1 MGMKRIK
8 VAILGQGRSG
18 RDIHGM
24 NLLKMQ
30 ELYEIVAVVDPLED
44 RRIRAQQEYG
54 CVTYDNYKQLFGR
67 KDIDIVVNATPSHL
81 HVPITLDLF
90 ENGFNVLCEK
100 PLAGKAEEVDK
111 LIAASKKNNKLFAI
125 FQQSRYA
132 PYFLEVRKILD

>member
-1 MGMKRIK
+1 MKRIK

-54 CVTYDNYKQLFGR
+54 CVYLR
-67 KDIDIVVNATPSHL
+67 
-81 HVPITLDLF
+81 
-90 ENGFNVLCEK
+90 
-100 PLAGKAEEVDK
+100 
-111 LIAASKKNNKLFAI
+111 
-125 FQQSRYA
+125 
-132 PYFLEVRKILD
+132 